1 MQVNAGNLLALSV
14 RDEKTRRHAFD
25 AQALKPAIGDTA
37 HEP

>member
-1 MQVNAGNLLALSV
+1 MQVNAGNLLGLSV
-14 RDEKTRRHAFD
+14 RDEKLDGMRF